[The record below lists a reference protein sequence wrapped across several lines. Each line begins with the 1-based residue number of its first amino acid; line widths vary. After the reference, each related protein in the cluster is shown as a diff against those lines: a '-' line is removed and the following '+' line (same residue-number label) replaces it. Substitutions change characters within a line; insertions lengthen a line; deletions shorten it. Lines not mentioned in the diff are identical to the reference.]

1 MSIHEIR
8 EASFVRAAIA
18 EYDRVG
24 RTYFLEK
31 YGFGKSREYMLRD
44 NVTGLLYDSKAIVG
58 AAYGYAFPER
68 GPLQASEFSGGG
80 ATVESLLAGLGFEV
94 VRVGQD
100 WSREEVE
107 ATVADYFEMLRLEA
121 TDQRYSKSEHNEVL
135 RQRLKARSKGSIEMK
150 HQNISAVLDQLGL
163 PYIRGYKPRSNLQD
177 LLREVV
183 ISQVQGSHEVLRVVV
198 DAIEDRTTPGSR
210 SYRGVLIE
218 PPVPEA
224 LPKRQPRE
232 RLPRRLD
239 YAARD
244 ERNRSLGRNGEEWVL
259 GYEGTRLEDESRP
272 DLAAKIDWVSNRCGD
287 GTGYDILSFE
297 PDDVARFIEV
307 KTTNG
312 SSLTPF
318 IVSQNEVEFSEEAED
333 AFCLYRLFDF
343 AQAPQLFIL
352 RGPLTA
358 SVHLEALDYRARL
371 RALGQ

>member
-1 MSIHEIR
+1 MSIHDIR
-8 EASFVRAAIA
+8 DASFVRAAMA

-24 RTYFLEK
+24 RTYFLER

-44 NVTGLLYDSKAIVG
+44 SATGRLYDSKAIVG

-68 GPLQASEFSGGG
+68 GSLQASEFSGGE

-94 VRVGQD
+94 VRMGQD

-107 ATVADYFEMLRLEA
+107 ATVADYFEMLSLEA
-121 TDQRYSKSEHNEVL
+121 KGQPYSKSEHNEAL
-135 RQRLKARSKGSIEMK
+135 RQRLKTRSKGSIEMK

-163 PYIRGYKPRSNLQD
+163 PYIRGYKPRLNLQN

-183 ISQVQGSHEVLRVVV
+183 VAQVRRSQEVLCAVV
-198 DAIEDRTTPGSR
+198 DAIEDRTTPGGR
-210 SYRGVLIE
+210 SFRGVLIE
-218 PPVPEA
+218 PPVPEV
-224 LPKRQPRE
+224 LPKHRSRE

-244 ERNRSLGRNGEEWVL
+244 ERNRRLGQNGEAWVV
-259 GYEGTRLEDESRP
+259 GYERTRLEDESRP
-272 DLAAKIDWVSNRCGD
+272 DLVAKIDWVSNRCGD
-287 GTGYDILSFE
+287 GTGYDILSYE
-297 PDDVARFIEV
+297 PDEVARFIEV

-312 SSLTPF
+312 SPFTPF
-318 IVSQNEVEFSEEAED
+318 IVSQNELEFSEEAED
-333 AFCLYRLFDF
+333 AFCLYRVFDF
-343 AQAPQLFIL
+343 SQAPRLFIL